1 MGRLGRVLRRLGRV
15 LERLGLILERLEHV
29 LERLGAT
36 RTRFSASRARLE
48 RNYVT
53 RPPSAEAGSQLC
65 LAAGN
70 SQRFTKTLE
79 KLPIQKDYR
88 RPSECKE

>member
-36 RTRFSASRARLE
+36 GTRLSASRARQE
-48 RNYVT
+48 KNYVT
-53 RPPSAEAGSQLC
+53 RPPSAEPGSPLRR
-65 LAAGN
+65 APGADN
-70 SQRFTKTLE
+70 NQREERLSAEKLQTLE
-79 KLPIQKDYR
+79 
-88 RPSECKE
+88 SECRE

>member
-1 MGRLGRVLRRLGRV
+1 MGRLGRALRRLGRV

-36 RTRFSASRARLE
+36 GTRLSASRARLE

-53 RPPSAEAGSQLC
+53 RPPSAEPGSPL
-65 LAAGN
+65 
-70 SQRFTKTLE
+70 
-79 KLPIQKDYR
+79 R
-88 RPSECKE
+88 RPPGADNNQREERLSTEPKNFLQKNN